1 MRTVDFCWDDV
12 SAVHLHAKSLGV
24 FLGGG
29 GGSSI
34 THRGSAGAA
43 RWGVTEALVSCDCD

>member
-1 MRTVDFCWDDV
+1 MMDLLAVCWDDV

-29 GGSSI
+29 GEQHYSP
-34 THRGSAGAA
+34 GSAGAA